1 MCVLFAIS
9 NINSGKAI
17 LTGQTIAGKAG
28 ADLFE
33 YQYSETYY
41 KIFSKDLMENRREFL
56 IFVLTHES
64 LTIHIATLYI
74 DLYSLHYSKEVWLKE
89 LKLHEHLLFKSC

>member
-1 MCVLFAIS
+1 
-9 NINSGKAI
+9 
-17 LTGQTIAGKAG
+17 
-28 ADLFE
+28 
-33 YQYSETYY
+33 
-41 KIFSKDLMENRREFL
+41 MENRREFL

-64 LTIHIATLYI
+64 LTIHKATLYI